1 MTINTVKILLLCA
14 VILALLVPATLADNV
29 IGGAEG
35 WYQVNCNVEGASVY
49 FDNQYMGTITGGSLT
64 VPIYSTGTPYKTYSV
79 SASGYTT
86 YTGQIPA
93 YPSKGETV
101 NLYATLNVAVPTT
114 TASIIGGAQGWY
126 QVYCN
131 VNGASVYFDGQY
143 MGAISGGS
151 LIIPI
156 YSTGTPYKT
165 FSVSESGYTTYTG
178 QITAYPSKGETV
190 DLYATLNAAV
200 PTTTAAPI
208 GGGQGWYQV
217 NCNVDGAQVTFDNQ
231 VMGTITQGSL
241 TVPVYVTGTPYQTY
255 SVSAPGYVTYTSTLT
270 QFPTAGQTVNLYA
283 TLNPQATTVP
293 TTTYAPLAPGT
304 AGAAVLI
311 AAFGLVLS
319 RRKNT

>member
-1 MTINTVKILLLCA
+1 MTTNKVKILILCA
-14 VILALLVPATLADNV
+14 VILAMLVPAALANNT

-35 WYQVNCNVEGASVY
+35 WYQVNCNVDGATVY

-64 VPIYSTGTPYKTYSV
+64 VPVYSTGTPYQTFSV

-86 YTGQIPA
+86 YTGQITA
-93 YPSKGETV
+93 YPSKGGTV
-101 NLYATLNVAVPTT
+101 NLYATLTAVVPTT
-114 TASIIGGAQGWY
+114 TASVIGGAQGWY

-131 VNGASVYFDGQY
+131 VNGASVYFNGQY
-143 MGAISGGS
+143 MGVISGGS
-151 LIIPI
+151 LTVPV
-156 YSTGTPYKT
+156 YATGTPYT
-165 FSVSESGYTTYTG
+165 TYSVSESGYTTYTG
-178 QITAYPSKGETV
+178 QITDYPSKGETV

-208 GGGQGWYQV
+208 GGGQGWYKV

-231 VMGTITQGSL
+231 IMGTISQGSL

-270 QFPTAGQTVNLYA
+270 QFPTVGQTVALYA

-293 TTTYAPLAPGT
+293 TTTYAPLTPGL
-304 AGAAVLI
+304 AGAAILI
-311 AAFGLVLS
+311 AGLGFVFS
-319 RRKNT
+319 RRKDN

>member
-1 MTINTVKILLLCA
+1 MTTNKVKILILCA
-14 VILALLVPATLADNV
+14 VILAMLVPAALADNT

-35 WYQVNCNVEGASVY
+35 WYQVNCNVDGATVY

-64 VPIYSTGTPYKTYSV
+64 VPVYSTGTPYQTFSV

-86 YTGQIPA
+86 YTGQITA
-93 YPSKGETV
+93 YPSKGGTV
-101 NLYATLNVAVPTT
+101 NLYATLTAVVPTT
-114 TASIIGGAQGWY
+114 TASVIGGAQGWY

-131 VNGASVYFDGQY
+131 VNGASVYFNGQY
-143 MGAISGGS
+143 MGVISGGS
-151 LIIPI
+151 LTVPV
-156 YSTGTPYKT
+156 YATGTPYT
-165 FSVSESGYTTYTG
+165 TYSVSESGYTTYTG
-178 QITAYPSKGETV
+178 QITGYPSKGETV

-208 GGGQGWYQV
+208 GGGQGWYKV

-231 VMGTITQGSL
+231 IMGTISQGSL

-270 QFPTAGQTVNLYA
+270 QFPTVGQTVALYA

-293 TTTYAPLAPGT
+293 TTTYAPLTPGL
-304 AGAAVLI
+304 AGAAILI
-311 AAFGLVLS
+311 AGLGFVFS
-319 RRKNT
+319 RRKDN

>member
-1 MTINTVKILLLCA
+1 MTTNKVKILILCA
-14 VILALLVPATLADNV
+14 VILAMLVPAALADNT

-35 WYQVNCNVEGASVY
+35 WYQVNCNVDGATVY

-64 VPIYSTGTPYKTYSV
+64 VPVYSTGTPYQTFSV

-86 YTGQIPA
+86 YTGQITA
-93 YPSKGETV
+93 YPSKGGTV
-101 NLYATLNVAVPTT
+101 NLYATLTAVVPTT
-114 TASIIGGAQGWY
+114 TASVIGGAQGWY

-131 VNGASVYFDGQY
+131 VNGASVYFNGQY
-143 MGAISGGS
+143 MGVISGGS
-151 LIIPI
+151 LTVPV
-156 YSTGTPYKT
+156 YATGTPYT
-165 FSVSESGYTTYTG
+165 TYSVSESGYTTYTG
-178 QITAYPSKGETV
+178 QITDYPSKGETV

-208 GGGQGWYQV
+208 GGGQGWYKV

-231 VMGTITQGSL
+231 IMGTISQGSL

-270 QFPTAGQTVNLYA
+270 QFPTVGQTVALYA

-293 TTTYAPLAPGT
+293 TTTYAPLTPGL
-304 AGAAVLI
+304 AGAAILI
-311 AAFGLVLS
+311 AGLGFVFS
-319 RRKNT
+319 RRKDN